1 MCDLFTR
8 ASPLETQVL
17 QLYVA
22 AYQPTGV
29 WREIWK
35 HLVGVLSPQI
45 TKDVEGFVQSTPFN
59 AHAFMSRLAAS

>member
-1 MCDLFTR
+1 MFTR
-8 ASPLETQVL
+8 ASLLETQVL

-22 AYQPTGV
+22 AYQPVGV

-45 TKDVEGFVQSTPFN
+45 TKDVEGFVHSTPFN
-59 AHAFMSRLAAS
+59 AHAFMSRLAAA